1 MFVGKVS
8 PLTLRFKS
16 TYFAREHIF
25 SKSQE
30 SLVFEIKKVYL
41 HKAFKK

>member
-25 SKSQE
+25 SKKVKNPL
-30 SLVFEIKKVYL
+30 SLK
-41 HKAFKK
+41 